1 MNQPFIHPLTDVQSA
16 AIGPNVMVAAGAVVT
31 RSGPPN
37 AVVGGN
43 PAKIVG
49 YVDTARGEEAG
60 VALGKDE
67 MSTSTTRVNDAESP
81 AMNMVQWPSIR
92 KAKRVMGRT
101 LSFRDATVADAAF
114 ILSLR
119 SDENKSR
126 HLSAVSANLNAQQ
139 TWLKGYDASQDQ
151 AYFIIEYQDE
161 PIGTVRL
168 YDAQQGS
175 FCWGSWILKD
185 GSPSQA
191 AMESALMVYSYAV
204 DALGF
209 QATHFDVRK
218 GNERVWKFH
227 ERFGAQRIAETDLD
241 YLYILGRQS
250 FERSR
255 MTYSK
260 FLPNDVAVTR

>member
-1 MNQPFIHPLTDVQSA
+1 MN
-16 AIGPNVMVAAGAVVT
+16 
-31 RSGPPN
+31 R
-37 AVVGGN
+37 
-43 PAKIVG
+43 
-49 YVDTARGEEAG
+49 
-60 VALGKDE
+60 
-67 MSTSTTRVNDAESP
+67 
-81 AMNMVQWPSIR
+81 VQWPSIR

-101 LSFRDATVADAAF
+101 LSFRNATVADAAF

-119 SDENKSR
+119 IDNNKSR
-126 HLSAVSANLNAQQ
+126 YLSAVSADLSAQQ
-139 TWLKGYDASQDQ
+139 TWLKGYEDSQGQ

-168 YDAQQGS
+168 YDAQQES

-185 GSPSQA
+185 GKPSQA

-204 DALGF
+204 DVLGF

-241 YLYILGRQS
+241 YLYTLDRQS
-250 FERSR
+250 IERSR
-255 MTYSK
+255 VIYSK
-260 FLPNDVAVTR
+260 YLPSDVTINR